1 MNNIPITDTRFL
13 DLSNTII
20 SNHSNFNI
28 TDIQSDDNS
37 IGSLPKSFKACVI
50 TDVDEVDMETLEQ
63 ARRLVQDIENE
74 YNLHCMLAV
83 YYPSDGFIG
92 WHTNQNVNVYNA
104 ICTFSDDGKSFFE
117 YTDGDK
123 NIRVNDNVGWSV
135 KKSHWQNVTPV
146 PHRAVS
152 SNHRITL
159 TFASQSE
166 QDLDKFIADITS

>member
-1 MNNIPITDTRFL
+1 MNNISITDSRFL

-20 SNHSNFNI
+20 SNHSNFNV
-28 TDIQSDDNS
+28 TDVQSDDDTIS
-37 IGSLPKSFKACVI
+37 SLPKSFKACVI

-63 ARRLVQDIENE
+63 ARNFIQEIENE
-74 YNLHCMLAV
+74 YDLHCMLAV

-104 ICTFSDDGKSFFE
+104 ICTFSDDGNSFFE
-117 YTDGDK
+117 YIDGEET
-123 NIRVNDNVGWSV
+123 IQMNDNIGWFV
-135 KKSHWQNVTPV
+135 KKSHWQNINPV

-166 QDLDKFIADITS
+166 EKIDRFIDEIT

>member
-1 MNNIPITDTRFL
+1 MNNISITDTRFL

-20 SNHSNFNI
+20 SNHSNFNV
-28 TDIQSDDNS
+28 TDIQSDDDT

-63 ARRLVQDIENE
+63 ARNFIQEIENE
-74 YNLHCMLAV
+74 YDLHCMLAV

-104 ICTFSDDGKSFFE
+104 ICTFSDDGNSFFE
-117 YTDGDK
+117 YRDGEET
-123 NIRVNDNVGWSV
+123 IQMNDNIGWFV
-135 KKSHWQNVTPV
+135 KKSHWQNINPV

-166 QDLDKFIADITS
+166 EKIDRFINEIT

>member
-1 MNNIPITDTRFL
+1 MITDNRFL
-13 DLSNTII
+13 NLSNTVIKNY
-20 SNHSNFNI
+20 SKFNI
-28 TDIQSDDNS
+28 THIESADNAV
-37 IGSLPKSFKACVI
+37 GSFPKSFRACVI

-63 ARRLVQDIENE
+63 SRSLVQSIESE
-74 YNLHCMLAV
+74 HGLHCMLAV

-104 ICTFSDDGKSFFE
+104 ICTFSDDGNSFFE
-117 YTDGDK
+117 YEDENK
-123 NIRVNDNVGWSV
+123 IIRVNDNVGWSV
-135 KKSHWQNVTPV
+135 KKSHWQNINPV

-166 QDLDKFIADITS
+166 QDLDNFISTITS